1 MKSCQYQLAPDGSR
15 LPSDPMQHASAMD
28 PVAEASLLAAL
39 DAPITIHRVFVELCG
54 NLNAAAVLTDL
65 GYLAQDTGDDWITV
79 PQDDWGQ
86 RLGLSAKEQ
95 VTARRVLKDR
105 GFIEEVLTGMPPKL
119 LFRVCWLAIDAA
131 IKAQAKATVAGRPKP
146 VFS

>member
-1 MKSCQYQLAPDGSR
+1 MKSYPYHLAPDGSR
-15 LPSDPMQHASAMD
+15 LPDTDAQHGSVMD

-54 NLNAAAVLTDL
+54 NLNAAALLTDL
-65 GYLAQDTGDDWITV
+65 GYLVQDSGDDWLAV
-79 PQDDWGQ
+79 PQDEWAQ
-86 RLGLSAKEQ
+86 RLGLSPKEQ
-95 VTARRVLKDR
+95 VTARRLLKER

-131 IKAQAKATVAGRPKP
+131 IKAQASATVAGRPKP